1 MNHFFL
7 ENSKNLKIDKLIEK
21 CKSSSMISGKELRDA
36 HYELGTLIAPYIYN
50 NIDSNR
56 LTLIVLL
63 RAGLCFANGIV
74 DEIEKMGKFVT
85 ILFQSGDQDFSKQE
99 TADYLVNSEVV
110 LVDAVINSG
119 KSIIELVQKIK
130 NPKQIIIATAVIQ
143 EEAIEKFNTHNL
155 FAVRSSKNKY
165 VGDKIDV
172 VRDGKGPDT
181 GDRLFNTM

>member
-1 MNHFFL
+1 MV
-7 ENSKNLKIDKLIEK
+7 K
-21 CKSSSMISGKELRDA
+21 GKELRDA
-36 HYELGTLIAPYIYN
+36 HYKLGTTIAPYIYN
-50 NIDSNR
+50 KINSDR
-56 LTLIVLL
+56 LNVIVLL
-63 RAGLCFANGIV
+63 RAGLCFANGIA
-74 DEIEKMGKFVT
+74 DGIEKMGKIVS
-85 ILFQSGDQDFSKQE
+85 ILFQSDDQGFSKQE
-99 TADYLVNSEVV
+99 TSDYLVNSETVI
-110 LVDAVINSG
+110 VDAVINSG